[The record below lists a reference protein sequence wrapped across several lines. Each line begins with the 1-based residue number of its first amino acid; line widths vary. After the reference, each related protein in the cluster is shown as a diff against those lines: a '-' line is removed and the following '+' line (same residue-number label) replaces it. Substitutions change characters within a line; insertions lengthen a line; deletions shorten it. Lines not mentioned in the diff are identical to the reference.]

1 MPKAL
6 SEEAVARWMHGENHA
21 YIRDTLGECCRT
33 WDAED
38 PNARAGEE
46 VRNVYRNMAR
56 AVLALV
62 RAKVREGVCAGDVT
76 DVLDEDRADFIVDR
90 VMGREAPRG

>member
-62 RAKVREGVCAGDVT
+62 EAKVREGLIEWMREGFAPDASV
-76 DVLDEDRADFIVDR
+76 IVAR

>member
-6 SEEAVARWMHGENHA
+6 SEEAVAKM
-21 YIRDTLGECCRT
+21 L
-33 WDAED
+33 WDAQRPDADRIEWGRLD
-38 PNARAGEE
+38 RVSKDGWL
-46 VRNVYRNMAR
+46 RMAR

-62 RAKVREGVCAGDVT
+62 EAKVREGLIEWMREGFAPDASV
-76 DVLDEDRADFIVDR
+76 IVAR

>member
-6 SEEAVARWMHGENHA
+6 SEEAVAKM
-21 YIRDTLGECCRT
+21 L
-33 WDAED
+33 WDAQRPDADRIEWGRLD
-38 PNARAGEE
+38 RVSKDGWL
-46 VRNVYRNMAR
+46 RMAR